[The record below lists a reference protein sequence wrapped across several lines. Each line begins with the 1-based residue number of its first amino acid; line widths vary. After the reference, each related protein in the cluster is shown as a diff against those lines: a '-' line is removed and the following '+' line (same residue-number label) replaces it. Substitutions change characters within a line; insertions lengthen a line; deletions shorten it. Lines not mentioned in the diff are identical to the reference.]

1 VRAGGRAGGLARIL
15 LLARVVTQTRHA
27 REGEGRGARTLLV
40 LAPPGTDREG
50 LFRELT
56 ERGEFALRY
65 SATAGEA
72 EKGLADGEVAL
83 LIAAP
88 EVPTAEVNHLLASKA
103 RQRPDLPVLVIR
115 NRQAE
120 EPAGWSRR
128 GVGVL
133 RCPLLPAALSRSVDV
148 VLGLGAGR

>member
-1 VRAGGRAGGLARIL
+1 MARFL
-15 LLARVVTQTRHA
+15 LSARGVTHARNA
-27 REGEGRGARTLLV
+27 REGDPRAARTVLV

-50 LFRELT
+50 LFRELS
-56 ERGEFALRY
+56 ERGEFEVRFAP
-65 SATAGEA
+65 TAGEA
-72 EKGLADGEVAL
+72 ERALAAGEVAL

-88 EVPTAEVNHLLASKA
+88 EVATAEVSHLLASRA
-103 RQRPDLPVLVIR
+103 RQRPELPVLVVR

-120 EPAGWSRR
+120 EPAGWTRR

-133 RCPLLPAALSRSVDV
+133 RTPLLPAALSRSVDV

>member
-1 VRAGGRAGGLARIL
+1 M
-15 LLARVVTQTRHA
+15 TQTRHA
-27 REGEGRGARTLLV
+27 REGEDRARTLLV
-40 LAPPGTDREG
+40 LAPPGTDREA
-50 LFRELT
+50 LFRELG
-56 ERGEFALRY
+56 ERGEFALRW
-65 SATAGEA
+65 SATTGEA
-72 EKGLADGEVAL
+72 ERGLADVEVAL

-103 RQRPDLPVLVIR
+103 RRRPGLPVLVIR

>member
-1 VRAGGRAGGLARIL
+1 MARFL
-15 LLARVVTQTRHA
+15 LSARGVTQTRERRA
-27 REGEGRGARTLLV
+27 REGEQGGHRALLV

-50 LFRELT
+50 LFRELS
-56 ERGEFALRY
+56 ERGEFEVRF
-65 SATAGEA
+65 SATFADA
-72 EKGLADGEVAL
+72 ERALTHVEVAL
-83 LIAAP
+83 LIASP
-88 EVPTAEVNHLLASKA
+88 EVPTTEVNLLLASKA
-103 RQRPDLPVLVIR
+103 RHRPDLPVLVIR

-120 EPAGWSRR
+120 EPAGWTRR

>member
-1 VRAGGRAGGLARIL
+1 M
-15 LLARVVTQTRHA
+15 
-27 REGEGRGARTLLV
+27 
-40 LAPPGTDREG
+40 LAPAGTDREG
-50 LFRELT
+50 LFRELA
-56 ERGEFALRY
+56 ERGEFEVRFA
-65 SATAGEA
+65 ATAAEA
-72 EKGLADGEVAL
+72 ERALAADAVAL

-88 EVPTAEVNHLLASKA
+88 EVPTAEVNQLLSSKA
-103 RQRPDLPVLVIR
+103 RHRPELPVLVIR

-120 EPAGWSRR
+120 EPAGWARR

>member
-1 VRAGGRAGGLARIL
+1 
-15 LLARVVTQTRHA
+15 VTHIRHA
-27 REGEGRGARTLLV
+27 REGDTRAARTLLV

-50 LFRELT
+50 LFRELS
-56 ERGEFALRY
+56 ERGALEVRF
-65 SATAGEA
+65 SATAVEA
-72 EKGLADGEVAL
+72 ERALVAGEGAL

-88 EVPTAEVNHLLASKA
+88 EVATAEVSHLLAA
-103 RQRPDLPVLVIR
+103 RARHRPELPVLVIR

-120 EPAGWSRR
+120 EPAGWTRR

-133 RCPLLPAALSRSVDV
+133 RTPLLPAVLARSVDV

>member
-1 VRAGGRAGGLARIL
+1 LARFL
-15 LLARVVTQTRHA
+15 LSAGAVTHARERHA
-27 REGEGRGARTLLV
+27 REGEVGGPRALLV

-50 LFRELT
+50 LFRELR
-56 ERGEFALRY
+56 ERGEFEVRFA
-65 SATAGEA
+65 AAAAEA
-72 EKGLADGEVAL
+72 ERALTDAGVAL

-88 EVPTAEVNHLLASKA
+88 EVPTAEVNQLLASKA
-103 RQRPDLPVLVIR
+103 RHRPDLPVLVIR

-120 EPAGWSRR
+120 EPAGWTRR

>member
-1 VRAGGRAGGLARIL
+1 M
-15 LLARVVTQTRHA
+15 
-27 REGEGRGARTLLV
+27 LLV
-40 LAPPGTDREG
+40 LAPAGTDREG
-50 LFRELT
+50 LFRELAD
-56 ERGEFALRY
+56 RGEFEVRF
-65 SATAGEA
+65 STTAAEA
-72 EKGLADGEVAL
+72 ERTLADHAVAL

-88 EVPTAEVNHLLASKA
+88 EVPTAEVNQLLTSKA
-103 RQRPDLPVLVIR
+103 RHRPELPVLVIR

-120 EPAGWSRR
+120 EPAGWARR